1 MKRTVPTGEN
11 EPGVTT
17 RWGLGFGEQVVA
29 PNALYP
35 GSLPGRV
42 WMHLGSIF
50 GYSSAGYY
58 VENQALVV
66 TNAVNLFP
74 QPVGDLGVLRNV
86 LRAWQTPEG

>member
-1 MKRTVPTGEN
+1 M
-11 EPGVTT
+11 T
-17 RWGLGFGEQVVA
+17 RARGSFAAACVA
-29 PNALYP
+29 SIALVAAC
-35 GSLPGRV
+35 GGAV
-42 WMHLGSIF
+42 H
-50 GYSSAGYY
+50 SAGYY